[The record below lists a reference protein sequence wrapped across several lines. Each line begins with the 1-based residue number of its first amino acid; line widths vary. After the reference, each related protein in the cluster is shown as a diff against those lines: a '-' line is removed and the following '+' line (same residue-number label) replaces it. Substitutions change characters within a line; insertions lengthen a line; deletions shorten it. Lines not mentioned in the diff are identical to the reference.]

1 MSNKT
6 PVGNVARSY
15 GLLRD
20 SLPGIEVDPRI
31 WGPKALEFLSTMAG
45 TGPLFK
51 QAASDII
58 QQEIKIYITREA
70 KGVGAGWHESFS
82 GERWISIDK
91 SFGFIDSIIALG
103 HETHHLQQTIRTR
116 CSVEGEYSA
125 WRLGF
130 RLRAELSS
138 SEGVTLMSVDEQR
151 LASMPDNPTRA
162 DLKAAQILMQKM
174 AGPDYLIGKAPLQG
188 KDWQTALLVPFVKTM
203 NGLMGRGN
211 RI

>member
-1 MSNKT
+1 MSTKI
-6 PVGNVARSY
+6 PVGKVARNYAS
-15 GLLRD
+15 LQD
-20 SLPGIEVDPRI
+20 SLPGIELDPRI
-31 WGPKALEFLSTMAG
+31 WGPKALEFLSTMAE

-51 QAASDII
+51 QSATDII

-70 KGVGAGWHESFS
+70 KGVGAGWHENLS

-103 HETHHLQQTIRTR
+103 HETHHLQQSIRVR

-125 WRLGF
+125 WRMGYQ
-130 RLRAELSS
+130 LRTELSS
-138 SEGVTLMSVDEQR
+138 SSGVIPMTEDDKT
-151 LASMPDNPTRA
+151 LASMPENPTRS

-188 KDWQTALLVPFVKTM
+188 KDWQTAFLVPFVKIM
-203 NGLMGRGN
+203 NGLMGRGD